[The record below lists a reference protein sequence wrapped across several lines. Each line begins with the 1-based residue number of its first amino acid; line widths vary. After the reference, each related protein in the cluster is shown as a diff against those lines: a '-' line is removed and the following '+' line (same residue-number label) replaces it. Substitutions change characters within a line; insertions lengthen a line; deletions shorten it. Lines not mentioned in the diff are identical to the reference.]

1 MKKSRNL
8 VKNTVFVLLIL
19 ILFSF
24 CKNQKT
30 INSLPI
36 DKISVIEYR
45 YLNEDEWRFQI
56 VGFSEMDKNFNLK
69 SALYGY
75 DGFYY
80 CNSNITVPDSV
91 KDKISKIILNYQ
103 LDTAFLYTKGT
114 RIYDENSY
122 RFVIEKNN
130 KEKTEIKFEPEFLPS
145 DLLFL
150 YKYLY
155 EDQQDSLEKNS
166 YEDLFKKFEE
176 QVKSESNPPARRS
189 L

>member
-8 VKNTVFVLLIL
+8 VKNTIFVLLIF
-19 ILFSF
+19 ILFSS

-36 DKISVIEYR
+36 DRISVIEYR
-45 YLNEDEWRFQI
+45 YLNVNEWKFQI

-69 SALYGY
+69 SVLYGY

-80 CNSNITVPDSV
+80 CNSNIIIPDSI

-103 LDTAFLYTKGT
+103 LDTAFLYTKGP
-114 RIYDENSY
+114 RIYDGNSY

-145 DLLFL
+145 DLLIL

-155 EDQQDSLEKNS
+155 EDQQDSLKKNS
-166 YEDLFKKFEE
+166 YEDLFNKFEE
-176 QVKSESNPPARRS
+176 QVKSEVVR
-189 L
+189 